1 MNKRLLSIVLVLV
14 FTLTGCYATLTPSVS
29 YTTKPAYVYYD
40 NLYGTYVYLPYKMKV
55 VSSRYVFRRHIRDYR
70 GRYKTYNRNIRFYK
84 PRVKVKVK
92 VKNSHKKINKKFPN
106 KKGKKKRP
114 SR

>member
-1 MNKRLLSIVLVLV
+1 MKKRLLSVVLVLV
-14 FTLTGCYATLTPSVS
+14 FTLTGCFATLTPSVS

-55 VSSRYVFRRHIRDYR
+55 VSNRYIYRKHIRNYR
-70 GRYKTYNRNIRFYK
+70 GKYKTYNRSIRFYK
-84 PRVKVKVK
+84 PRVKVKK
-92 VKNSHKKINKKFPN
+92 PHKKPNKKFPN